1 MPDILFRLS
10 GTYGQL
16 RRKYGDDDP
25 RTIEA
30 LGAMVTAQL
39 VMHITDTLAT
49 APPLTPE
56 QAEQIRSAVTNGGGH

>member
-1 MPDILFRLS
+1 
-10 GTYGQL
+10 
-16 RRKYGDDDP
+16 
-25 RTIEA
+25 
-30 LGAMVTAQL
+30 MVTAQL